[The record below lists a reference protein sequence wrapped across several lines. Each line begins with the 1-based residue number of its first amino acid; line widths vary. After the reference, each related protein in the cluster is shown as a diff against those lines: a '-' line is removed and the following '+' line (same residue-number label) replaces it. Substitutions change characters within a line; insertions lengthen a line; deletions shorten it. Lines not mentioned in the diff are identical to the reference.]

1 MFLHI
6 SVVSRGAAVTSPG
19 PPTALVLPVTTSW
32 SGSPGG
38 SGGGR
43 RRGGGGGG
51 GGGRCWW
58 WGGQPTAADRAGL
71 EI

>member
-1 MFLHI
+1 MVAFVAGARAVCLHI

-51 GGGRCWW
+51 GGGR
-58 WGGQPTAADRAGL
+58 G
-71 EI
+71 